1 MLTAGPRRGA
11 FPVATRHQ
19 WGCLIVC
26 LTSLI
31 WAADSGYKI
40 LVLRG
45 SLGSQKS
52 PGKPTRAA
60 PEEPSGGGQ
69 NALHLSHLISNAFL
83 KSLDTQPVVT
93 GLRGGPWLHREN
105 LAIHRDPRMLLP
117 LTQAE

>member
-1 MLTAGPRRGA
+1 MVTAGPRRGA
-11 FPVATRHQ
+11 FPVATQHQ
-19 WGCLIVC
+19 RGCLIVC

-31 WAADSGYKI
+31 WAAYSSYKI

-60 PEEPSGGGQ
+60 PEEHSGGGQ
-69 NALHLSHLISNAFL
+69 NALHLSHLMSNAFL
-83 KSLDTQPVVT
+83 KSPDTQPVVT
-93 GLRGGPWLHREN
+93 GLRGGPWLHCER
-105 LAIHRDPRMLLP
+105 LAIHGHPRTLLP